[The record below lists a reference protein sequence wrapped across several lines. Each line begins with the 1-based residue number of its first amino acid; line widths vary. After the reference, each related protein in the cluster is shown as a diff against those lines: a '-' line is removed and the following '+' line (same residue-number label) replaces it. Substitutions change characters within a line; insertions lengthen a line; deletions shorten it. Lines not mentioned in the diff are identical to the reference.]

1 MCSPPIRAWAARGT
15 LVELL
20 ECLHRAATAGAR
32 PADGQWAE
40 AWRRQ
45 RDAARALRADP
56 DPVVRRAAL
65 SLMDGVEPLLERWR
79 TETDPAVRL
88 PVLLELGAV
97 AATEGAAAERAPDGA
112 SEHAT
117 VGSWAGPAG
126 EVRAVVADVLRDG
139 EPVMKVAALHAW
151 ARLDRDAPVRR
162 PSAESALL
170 PVAGGLSADPDDTVR
185 LKAASLLAALGRRAA
200 PYADRLRHIMENTD
214 GWRRMQA
221 ARALWAATGEP
232 ESSVQVLEEFVLAVA
247 DGDDGYGTFDEALR
261 ALVRIGTVTPASR
274 TALRTLRERDG
285 RLSPY
290 GDYRAFLQNEKLRG
304 MIEEALALP

>member
-1 MCSPPIRAWAARGT
+1 M
-15 LVELL
+15 
-20 ECLHRAATAGAR
+20 
-32 PADGQWAE
+32 
-40 AWRRQ
+40 
-45 RDAARALRADP
+45 
-56 DPVVRRAAL
+56 
-65 SLMDGVEPLLERWR
+65 
-79 TETDPAVRL
+79 
-88 PVLLELGAV
+88 
-97 AATEGAAAERAPDGA
+97 
-112 SEHAT
+112 
-117 VGSWAGPAG
+117 GSCAGPAG
-126 EVRAVVADVLRDG
+126 EVRAALADVLRGG

-162 PSAESALL
+162 ADVLVEALTDPGVRPRFAEIWWEQGVEDPFSREDVVRGTGRLFDHVPQAAAAFVVRLAGAADRTGDTVLRRAVLNEAWRVLVRRPSAASALL

-185 LKAASLLAALGRRAA
+185 LKAASLLAVLGRRAA

-214 GWRRMQA
+214 GWRRIQA

-232 ESSVQVLEEFVLAVA
+232 EPSVQVLEEFVLAVA